1 MDFTLSD
8 EHRHIQETIREFG
21 EREVKP
27 HAAAWDRDE
36 TFPHHTVKRLG
47 ALGFLGMS
55 LPEDV
60 GGGGADTLASLLVIE
75 GVARFD
81 ASLGLTVASHTGL
94 ASGHLNLFASDAIRH
109 RVLPRMARGEWLGA
123 WCLTEPGSGSDASA
137 LRTRAVRDGDEW
149 VLNGTKMFITQGT
162 VGHVYVVLAST
173 EPERAQRGISAFLV
187 ERGAHGLSNGRKIE
201 KLGLRSSDTAEVV
214 LDNVRIPTEN
224 LIGGE
229 HEGFRQAL
237 AILDRGRIGIAAW
250 CLGIGRAALEE
261 SLAYAQERTAFGRPI
276 AELQAIQFMLAD
288 MATRL
293 DAARMLTWRAAH
305 LKETGRPFRAEASM
319 AKLMASEA
327 AMSAT
332 TKAVQIFGGYGYMRD
347 YPVERYMRDAKL
359 GEIGEGTS
367 EVQRMVIARALL
379 RGVIAGL

>member
-36 TFPHHTVKRLG
+36 TFPYDTVKRLG

-81 ASLGLTVASHTGL
+81 ASLGLTVASHSGL

-137 LRTRAVRDGDEW
+137 LRTRAIRDGDEW

-162 VGHVYVVLAST
+162 VGHVYVVLAQT
-173 EPERAQRGISAFLV
+173 APDRAQRGISAFLV
-187 ERGAHGLSNGRKIE
+187 ERGTRGLSNGRKIE

-214 LDNVRIPTEN
+214 LDNVRIPAAN
-224 LIGGE
+224 LIGEE

-379 RGVIAGL
+379 AGTIASL